1 MENVEKDQQAPDL
14 CPVCRAPISAHSA
27 EPVRAPKALG
37 RPACVRARV
46 LEALHAASR
55 PLTVAQLLDAANAN
69 SAAAK
74 PISQR
79 GAYKA
84 LGDLARAGKVE
95 QAEGEA
101 RRFTTASTWR
111 PTATGSDGKDEP
123 LQKIP

>member
-1 MENVEKDQQAPDL
+1 
-14 CPVCRAPISAHSA
+14 
-27 EPVRAPKALG
+27 
-37 RPACVRARV
+37 

>member
-1 MENVEKDQQAPDL
+1 MEKDQQAPDL

-27 EPVRAPKALG
+27 EPARAPKALG

-55 PLTVAQLLDAANAN
+55 PLTVAQLLDAANA

-111 PTATGSDGKDEP
+111 PTTTGSIEKDEP
-123 LQKIP
+123 LQKTS

>member
-1 MENVEKDQQAPDL
+1 M
-14 CPVCRAPISAHSA
+14 
-27 EPVRAPKALG
+27 
-37 RPACVRARV
+37 RARV

-69 SAAAK
+69 SAAK

-111 PTATGSDGKDEP
+111 PTTTGSDGKSEP
-123 LQKIP
+123 LQKNY

>member
-14 CPVCRAPISAHSA
+14 CPVCGSSVSAHSA

-55 PLTVAQLLDAANAN
+55 PLTVAQLLDAANA
-69 SAAAK
+69 SSTAK

-111 PTATGSDGKDEP
+111 PTTTGSDGKDEP
-123 LQKIP
+123 LQKIS

>member
-55 PLTVAQLLDAANAN
+55 PLTVAQLLDAANA

-111 PTATGSDGKDEP
+111 PATTGSIEKDEP
-123 LQKIP
+123 LQKTS